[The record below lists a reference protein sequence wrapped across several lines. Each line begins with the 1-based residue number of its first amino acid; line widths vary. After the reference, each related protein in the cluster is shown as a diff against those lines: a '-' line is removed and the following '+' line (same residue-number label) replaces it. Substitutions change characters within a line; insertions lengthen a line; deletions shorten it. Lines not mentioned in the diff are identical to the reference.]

1 MQLTKLRTLG
11 GMEAVVVH
19 SVRTG
24 SINVTTDLI
33 RGVAVA
39 LIGGQEVDL
48 IKEEPAEPLI
58 REVQAALI
66 KGGQVVL
73 IRGATLRLI
82 RGRTADLIR
91 DLQVI
96 STRERGASIKDKLL
110 EWLLT
115 RGQL

>member
-1 MQLTKLRTLG
+1 M
-11 GMEAVVVH
+11 
-19 SVRTG
+19 
-24 SINVTTDLI
+24 DLI

-39 LIGGQEVDL
+39 LIRWQEMGL
-48 IKEEPAEPLI
+48 IKEEPAEPLIKEEMAELLI

-66 KGGQVVL
+66 KGDQLVL

-91 DLQVI
+91 DCLVVL
-96 STRERGASIKDKLL
+96 TRGRGASIKDKVVY
-110 EWLLT
+110 WLLT

>member
-1 MQLTKLRTLG
+1 
-11 GMEAVVVH
+11 MEAVVVH

-33 RGVAVA
+33 REVAVA
-39 LIGGQEVDL
+39 LIRGQEMGL

-58 REVQAALI
+58 KEEMAELLIKEVKAALT

-73 IRGATLRLI
+73 IRGATLHLI

-91 DLQVI
+91 DLQVV
-96 STRERGASIKDKLL
+96 STRERGASIKDKVV